1 MIKIKLIDIKECIM
15 ILMLMIS
22 LIINRYNKSQ
32 IYNHY
37 TWKHVSISIYLFLIS
52 KKFIYIYIYDIV
64 TLLMISLLYYNN
76 DYIFVIIMM

>member
-15 ILMLMIS
+15 MLMLMIS

-37 TWKHVSISIYLFLIS
+37 TWKHVFYFYVSISHL
-52 KKFIYIYIYDIV
+52 KKLIYIYIYDIV